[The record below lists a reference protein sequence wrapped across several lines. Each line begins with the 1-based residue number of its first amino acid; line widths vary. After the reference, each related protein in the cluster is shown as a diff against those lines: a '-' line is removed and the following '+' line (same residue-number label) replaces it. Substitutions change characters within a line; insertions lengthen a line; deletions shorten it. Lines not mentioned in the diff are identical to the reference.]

1 MKKYGILLILF
12 ISCCMMSG
20 CTKNYLVEISYDEYK
35 QLLENKETF
44 VLEVMKNDCI
54 SCKGI
59 RPKLKKIAEKHKI
72 EIKYIDLGKLKE
84 EQIDTFGVSAT
95 PTIIFYTEGEEET
108 TSARIEGNI
117 SEKKIIEKFKASS
130 FIK

>member
-1 MKKYGILLILF
+1 MKKYGVCLILLIA
-12 ISCCMMSG
+12 CCLMSG
-20 CTKNYLVEISYDEYK
+20 CTKNYLIEISYEEYE

-44 VLEVMKNDCI
+44 VLEVMKNDCS

-59 RPKLKKIAEKHKI
+59 RPKLKKIAEKYKV
-72 EIKYIDLGKLKE
+72 EIKYIDLEKLKK

-108 TSARIEGNI
+108 TSARIEGNV